1 MKVLEALDIFT
12 QVVKSLLID
21 ITSTG
26 TKRLRDFLIKLF
38 AAAVSIPGKINFSQ
52 LARYSGLSERTFR
65 NRFAQRGFDW
75 SGLNRKVIQSR
86 FAPDED
92 VVVAFDPAYI
102 SKSGK
107 STYGV
112 GKFWSGVEKRSKNGL
127 EIMALAAIDIDT
139 KSCTMLEAVQTPPLK
154 ELRDG
159 KEKTM
164 LDWYLE
170 LLLARKDIIS
180 RITDTVVGDAFFSR
194 KKFID
199 GIVGANLKYVGRLL
213 PKQRLRY
220 IADEK
225 DVEAARHKKG
235 RKFKYAGMV
244 DPEHLEL
251 ERVNTCEVDD
261 ADEAYWLIANCMAM
275 KRDIKIVVVHNKKM
289 GTTVMYFSTDT
300 DMDARKI
307 VRIYRMRFQIEFGIR
322 DCKQFCGLN
331 DSQARSRD
339 KLNFSF
345 NLSFAMYNIMSVE
358 SEKFFCHISVGKMK
372 ELLEK
377 AFIIEIIRRK
387 FGGRPKMRLIKQLQ
401 AFILNLTGIPA

>member
-26 TKRLRDFLIKLF
+26 AKRLRDFLIKLF
-38 AAAVSIPGKINFSQ
+38 SAAVSIPGKINFSQ
-52 LARYSGLSERTFR
+52 LSRYSGLSERTFR

-75 SGLNRKVIQSR
+75 SDLNRKVMERR
-86 FAPDED
+86 FSLDED

-102 SKSGK
+102 RKSGK

-112 GKFWSGVEKRSKNGL
+112 GKYWSGVEKRSKNGL
-127 EIMALAAIDIDT
+127 EIMALAAIDIAT
-139 KSCTMLEAVQTPPLK
+139 KSCTMLEAVQTPPVK

-170 LLLARKDIIS
+170 LLLARKDSI
-180 RITDTVVGDAFFSR
+180 RKITDTVVGDAFFSR

-220 IADEK
+220 IADQR
-225 DVEAARHKKG
+225 DTEAARHKKG
-235 RKFKYAGMV
+235 RKFKYAGKI
-244 DPEHLEL
+244 DPENLDL
-251 ERVNTCEVDD
+251 GRVHPCEVDD
-261 ADEAYWLIANCMAM
+261 ADEAYWLIANCVAM
-275 KRDIKIVVVHNKKM
+275 ERDIKIVVVHNKKM
-289 GTTVMYFSTDT
+289 GTVMYFSTDT

-345 NLSFAMYNIMSVE
+345 NLSFAMYNIMSVV
-358 SEKFFCHISVGKMK
+358 SEEFFGKISVGKMK

-377 AFIIEIIRRK
+377 AFIIDIIRRK
-387 FGGRPKMRLIKQLQ
+387 FGGRPKMRLIKQMQ
-401 AFILNLTGIPA
+401 AFILNLAGVPA